1 MSEAHRPLQLRTA
14 DASPV
19 LDFVQTPARS
29 SRLHLPML
37 VLTVLVA
44 AVLALQGGRW
54 WAPTKAAAVMPD
66 KSMKILTA
74 ENSGNMPAPPQENE
88 SAQPAAAHQALTE
101 KQDKPAVAAIL
112 PVREKMRG
120 VTVSHPGRRRPAPH
134 APSRMAVASA
144 EIPTGHGSGEAS
156 PASTERREPESAIV
170 MPEVTLRSHVRL
182 TNGALN

>member
-1 MSEAHRPLQLRTA
+1 MRYAGQALQLRTA

-29 SRLHLPML
+29 SLRFSLLL
-37 VLTVLVA
+37 LTVLVA
-44 AVLALQGGRW
+44 SVLALQGGRW
-54 WAPTKAAAVMPD
+54 WVPPKAAAQAPE
-66 KSMKILTA
+66 KSTKILTA
-74 ENSGNMPAPPQENE
+74 GNSGNMPAPAQENE

-112 PVREKMRG
+112 PVREKMRSE
-120 VTVSHPGRRRPAPH
+120 VASRPGRRRPAPH

-144 EIPTGHGSGEAS
+144 EMPVGHGSGEVS
-156 PASTERREPESAIV
+156 PASAERREPEPELV

-182 TNGALN
+182 TSGALN

>member
-1 MSEAHRPLQLRTA
+1 MSDAHRPLQLRMA

-29 SRLHLPML
+29 RLRLPML
-37 VLTVLVA
+37 MLTVLVV

-54 WAPTKAAAVMPD
+54 WAPTKAAAVVSD
-66 KSMKILTA
+66 KSTKILTA
-74 ENSGNMPAPPQENE
+74 ENSGNMPAPAQENE

-101 KQDKPAVAAIL
+101 KQNKPVVAAML
-112 PVREKMRG
+112 PARDKMRG
-120 VTVSHPGRRRPAPH
+120 ETASRPGRRRPAPH
-134 APSRMAVASA
+134 APSRVTVASA
-144 EIPTGHGSGEAS
+144 EMPASHGSGEVLSAS
-156 PASTERREPESAIV
+156 AERREPEPALV